1 VLIWGSRAI
10 KRRLDAGRF
19 HCPSCGADADY
30 ELVSAQRHGHVYWIP
45 LFRMGDPV
53 EYVECRRC
61 GGAFDPVVL
70 TRQPLDRGA
79 FVAAFGTAAVA
90 AMSAAAGADGPIS
103 DAELSAMRAAL
114 ERVTGVALSAD
125 EVGRMAAVDDPLGTA
140 EGLLAELEPML
151 SSTGKE
157 AIVTSMLVT
166 AAADGALTPESGA
179 ALSRIAGAMQVS
191 PAHLSGIVAGMR

>member
-1 VLIWGSRAI
+1 MLIWGSRAI

-19 HCPSCGADADY
+19 HCPSCGADAEY

-61 GGAFDPVVL
+61 SGAFDPAVL

-79 FVAAFGTAAVA
+79 FMAAFGTAAVA

-103 DAELSAMRAAL
+103 QAELGAMRAAL
-114 ERVTGVALSAD
+114 ERVTGVVLSAD
-125 EVGRMAAVDDPLGTA
+125 EVGSMAAVGDPLGTA

-151 SSTGKE
+151 SPDGKE

-166 AAADGALTPESGA
+166 AGADGALTPESGA
-179 ALSRIAGAMQVS
+179 AIARVATAMRVS
-191 PAHLSGIVAGMR
+191 PAHLNGIAASMR

>member
-1 VLIWGSRAI
+1 MLIWGSRAI

-30 ELVSAQRHGHVYWIP
+30 ELVRAQRHGHVYWIP

-61 GGAFDPVVL
+61 SGAFDPAVL

-79 FVAAFGTAAVA
+79 FIAAYGMAAIA
-90 AMSAAAGADGPIS
+90 AMSAAARADGPLS
-103 DAELSAMRAAL
+103 DGEFDAMCRSL
-114 ERVTGVALSAD
+114 EHVTGVALAPD
-125 EVGRMAAVDDPLGTA
+125 EVRRMAGMADPMDTA

-151 SSTGKE
+151 SPTGKE

-166 AAADGALTPESGA
+166 AAADGVLPPESGA
-179 ALSRIAGAMQVS
+179 AVGRIAGAMQVS
-191 PAHLSGIVAGMR
+191 SAHLNGIVAGMR